1 MVAKMTEN
9 SFENALMQT
18 LKNEGVLNGKTGYV
32 NSKNDSGGETNYGIT
47 KAVARECGYKGK
59 MCDLPY
65 ETAKQIY
72 YNEYW
77 KKSNAANMPNFNLAF
92 FLFDFAV
99 NSGVSNACKKLQTA
113 INKVS
118 GSNLVIDGIIGQ
130 KTITA
135 IEKYTKGEYYHFFV
149 NKIEKTYIAEIL
161 AYYTSLKN
169 PNTGFAKNGA
179 GWINRVANNI
189 NFLMGV

>member
-1 MVAKMTEN
+1 MTEN
-9 SFENALMQT
+9 SFEKALAQT

-32 NSKNDSGGETNYGIT
+32 NAKTDKGGETNYGIT
-47 KAVARECGYKGK
+47 KAKARECGYNGK

-77 KKSNAANMPNFNLAF
+77 KKSNAHNIPSFNISFL
-92 FLFDFAV
+92 LFDFAV

-113 INKVS
+113 LNKY
-118 GSNLVIDGIIGQ
+118 NRFAELKIDGIIGQ
-130 KTITA
+130 KTIRELKNIA
-135 IEKYTKGEYYHFFV
+135 MNGDVLEFYKLQ
-149 NKIEKTYIAEIL
+149 NLYIAEIL
-161 AYYTSLKN
+161 SYYTSLKN

-189 NFLMGV
+189 FFLMGV

>member
-1 MVAKMTEN
+1 MNDVF
-9 SFENALMQT
+9 FEKALKQT
-18 LKNEGVLNGKTGYV
+18 LKNEGVIGDKTGYV
-32 NSKNDSGGETNYGIT
+32 NSKNDSGGETNFGIT
-47 KAVARECGYKGK
+47 KAKARECGYKGK

-72 YNEYW
+72 YNEFW
-77 KKSNAANMPNFNLAF
+77 KKTNAANMPNFNLAF

-113 INKVS
+113 LNKY
-118 GSNLVIDGIIGQ
+118 NRFAELKIDGIIGQ
-130 KTITA
+130 KTLKELKNIAMKGDVLEFYKLQNLYIT
-135 IEKYTKGEYYHFFV
+135 
-149 NKIEKTYIAEIL
+149 EIL
-161 AYYTSLKN
+161 SYYTSLKN
-169 PNTGFAKNGA
+169 PNTGFAKNGV

>member
-1 MVAKMTEN
+1 MTEN
-9 SFENALMQT
+9 SFEIAVMQT

-32 NSKNDSGGETNYGIT
+32 NSKNDSGGETNFGIT
-47 KAVARECGYKGK
+47 VAKARECGYKGK

-77 KKSNAANMPNFNLAF
+77 KKSNAGNIPSFNISFL
-92 FLFDFAV
+92 LFDFAV

-113 INKVS
+113 LNKY
-118 GSNLVIDGIIGQ
+118 NRFAELKIDGIIGQ
-130 KTITA
+130 KTLKELKNIAMKGDVSEFYKLQNLYIT
-135 IEKYTKGEYYHFFV
+135 
-149 NKIEKTYIAEIL
+149 EIL
-161 AYYTSLKN
+161 SYYTSIKN

-179 GWINRVANNI
+179 GWVNRVVKNI
-189 NFLMGV
+189 HFLMGV

>member
-1 MVAKMTEN
+1 MN
-9 SFENALMQT
+9 NQNFEKALAQT
-18 LKNEGVLNGKTGYV
+18 LKNEGVFNGKTGYV

-47 KAVARECGYKGK
+47 KAKARECGYQGK

-65 ETAKQIY
+65 ETAKKIY
-72 YNEYW
+72 YNEFW
-77 KKSNAANMPNFNLAF
+77 KKTNAANMPNFNLSF

-99 NSGVSNACKKLQTA
+99 NSGVANAAKKLQTA

-118 GSNLVIDGIIGQ
+118 GSQLIVDGIIGK
-130 KTITA
+130 KTIST
-135 IEKYTKGEYYHFFV
+135 IEEYTKQERGYYHFFV

-161 AYYTSLKN
+161 KYYTSLKN
-169 PNTGFAKNGA
+169 ANTGFSKNGA